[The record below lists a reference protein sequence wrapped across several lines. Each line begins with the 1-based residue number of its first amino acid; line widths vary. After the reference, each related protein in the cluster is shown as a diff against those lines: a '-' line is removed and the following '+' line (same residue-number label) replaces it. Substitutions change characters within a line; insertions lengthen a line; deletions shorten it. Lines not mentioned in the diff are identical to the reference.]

1 MLPLAPFAVSAL
13 TTAGKALA
21 GGAASALSDAT
32 APAKAT
38 DGVKSAHG
46 HGHGTDKAKKTADD
60 FETMFL
66 EQSMDRLTAS
76 EGTDGPLGENGVGGG
91 VYRSMLSQQYA
102 QQIAKS
108 GGVGVSD
115 QVYGAILKMQEAGNA
130 R

>member
-1 MLPLAPFAVSAL
+1 MLPLAPFAVSAI

-21 GGAASALSDAT
+21 GGVTAALTGSGGAKSTEAVDA
-32 APAKAT
+32 
-38 DGVKSAHG
+38 KSTG
-46 HGHGTDKAKKTADD
+46 ITKPDKAKKTADD

-66 EQSMDRLTAS
+66 EQSLERLTAS
-76 EGTDGPLGENGVGGG
+76 DGTEGPMGENGVGGG
-91 VYRSMLSQQYA
+91 VYRSMMSQQYA

-115 QVYGAILKMQEAGNA
+115 QVYGAILKMQEAANG

>member
-21 GGAASALSDAT
+21 GGVASALAGAT
-32 APAKAT
+32 SPAKAT
-38 DGVKSAHG
+38 DGVKSAG
-46 HGHGTDKAKKTADD
+46 PVDKAKKTADD

-66 EQSMDRLTAS
+66 EQSMERLTAG
-76 EGTDGPLGENGVGGG
+76 EGTDGPMGENGTGGG

-102 QQIAKS
+102 KAIAKS
-108 GGVGVSD
+108 GGVGISD
-115 QVYGAILKMQEAGNA
+115 QVYGAILKMQEAGGG

>member
-1 MLPLAPFAVSAL
+1 MIPLATFAVSTL

-21 GGAASALSDAT
+21 GGAASALVSAST
-32 APAKAT
+32 PAKAA
-38 DGVKSAHG
+38 DGVKAHG
-46 HGHGTDKAKKTADD
+46 GHDKAKKTADD

-91 VYRSMLSQQYA
+91 VYRSMMSQQYA

-115 QVYGAILKMQEAGNA
+115 QVYGAILKMQEGGNG

>member
-21 GGAASALSDAT
+21 GSAASALTGAT
-32 APAKAT
+32 SPAKAA
-38 DGVKSAHG
+38 DGVKSTG
-46 HGHGTDKAKKTADD
+46 PVDKAKKTADD

-66 EQSMDRLTAS
+66 EQSLERLTAG
-76 EGTDGPLGENGVGGG
+76 EGTEGPMGENGVGGG
-91 VYRSMLSQQYA
+91 VYRSMMSQQYA
-102 QQIAKS
+102 QSIAKS

-115 QVYGAILKMQEAGNA
+115 QVYGAILKMQEAGGG